1 MSHSHP
7 SQSNEGPV
15 NPSAGAERRVVC
27 ENCGEIV
34 EFEPVGGPGDSH
46 PELSYADRLIPADE
60 CPICEGEE

>member
-1 MSHSHP
+1 
-7 SQSNEGPV
+7 V